1 MERKGKRIQDPL
13 LLKTKQ
19 QQLQQK
25 KPTKKTNNSRNWTPK
40 AKVPSVLK
48 RY

>member
-25 KPTKKTNNSRNWTPK
+25 KPTKKKKTTAGIGRRK
-40 AKVPSVLK
+40 L
-48 RY
+48 RYPAC